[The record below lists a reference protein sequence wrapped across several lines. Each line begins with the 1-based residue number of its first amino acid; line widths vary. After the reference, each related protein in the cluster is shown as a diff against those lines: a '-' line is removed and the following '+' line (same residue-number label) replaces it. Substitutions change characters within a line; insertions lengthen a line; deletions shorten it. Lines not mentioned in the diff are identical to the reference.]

1 MSAGCCISSLWIGSG
16 QKKQSLKR
24 DSAVCA
30 ETDSA
35 ETCVRNVGKSW
46 ACECLSH
53 TWLFYMTDLREGET
67 VWFLSHTHL
76 FCMSNFTERETL
88 HTNLPYCHFLQLF
101 WFSMNAHAHISV
113 CSHGRRPACPSCFR
127 RVCVWPYLHRSVA
140 EVIASLQ
147 SI

>member
-46 ACECLSH
+46 ARECLSH

-76 FCMSNFTERETL
+76 FCMSNHTERY
-88 HTNLPYCHFLQLF
+88 HIQILPFSSAF
-101 WFSMNAHAHISV
+101 WFSMDAHAHISV
-113 CSHGRRPACPSCFR
+113 CSYGCRPACPSCFR
-127 RVCVWPYLHRSVA
+127 CVCVWSYLHRSVA